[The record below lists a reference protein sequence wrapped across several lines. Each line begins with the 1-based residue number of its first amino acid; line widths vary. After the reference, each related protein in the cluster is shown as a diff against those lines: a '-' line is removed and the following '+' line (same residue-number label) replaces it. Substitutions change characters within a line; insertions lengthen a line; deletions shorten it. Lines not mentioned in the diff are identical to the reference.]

1 PYEVDE
7 DHVKA
12 MDLLL
17 ILHAD
22 HEQNCSASTV
32 RVVGSSQA
40 NVYASVASGIL
51 ALWGPLHGGAN
62 QQVLDMLM
70 QIHEQGGDIDSFV
83 KRAKDPNDS
92 FRLMGF
98 GHRVYKNYDPRA
110 KIIKEHCDR
119 ILSKLGVQ
127 DPLLEIA
134 KRLEERALS
143 DSYFVERKL
152 YPNIDFYS
160 GIIYRAIG
168 LPSNM
173 FTVMFA
179 LGRIPGWI
187 AQWKEMHE
195 DSQTR
200 IARPRQ
206 IYIGEN
212 ARTYVPM
219 NQR

>member
-1 PYEVDE
+1 EIDPDI
-7 DHVKA
+7 VKSLEL
-12 MDLLL
+12 ML

-32 RVVGSSQA
+32 RVVGSSMA

-62 QQVLDMLM
+62 QQVVQMLQ
-70 QIHEQGGDIDSFV
+70 QIYEDESGIS
-83 KRAKDPNDS
+83 KYIEMAKNQKSD

-98 GHRVYKNYDPRA
+98 GHRVYKNIDPRA
-110 KIIKEHCDR
+110 RILKDACDR
-119 ILSKLGVQ
+119 LLKKTGTN

-134 KRLEERALS
+134 LKLEETALS
-143 DSYFVERKL
+143 DDYFIERKL
-152 YPNIDFYS
+152 FPTLDFYT

-168 LPSNM
+168 IPINM

-179 LGRIPGWI
+179 LGRVPGWI

-195 DSQTR
+195 DPKQK

-206 IYIGEN
+206 LFIGQSE
-212 ARTYVPM
+212 RSYKSIDD
-219 NQR
+219 RL